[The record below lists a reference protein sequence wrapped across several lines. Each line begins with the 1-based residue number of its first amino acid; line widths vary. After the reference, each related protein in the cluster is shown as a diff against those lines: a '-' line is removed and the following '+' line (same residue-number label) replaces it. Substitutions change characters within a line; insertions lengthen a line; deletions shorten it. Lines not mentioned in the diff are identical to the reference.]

1 MNSALKQAASIT
13 AADMAKAKQIN
24 IRLTAEQ
31 ERLLRQHC
39 VRERVTLRDVVI
51 DALAHRIDGFDAK

>member
-1 MNSALKQAASIT
+1 MLEEATTNATHA
-13 AADMAKAKQIN
+13 AKAKQIN

-39 VRERVTLRDVVI
+39 NRNDQSTQEAVTEALRRV
-51 DALAHRIDGFDAK
+51 IDGF